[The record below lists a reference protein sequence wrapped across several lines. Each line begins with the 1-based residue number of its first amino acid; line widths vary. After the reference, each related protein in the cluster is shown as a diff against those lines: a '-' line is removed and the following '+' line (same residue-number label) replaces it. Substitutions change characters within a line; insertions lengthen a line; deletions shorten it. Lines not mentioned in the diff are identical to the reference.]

1 VAGLPK
7 VLNVLRLPGWSVGAR
22 LLLINGLLMVALVV
36 VTVIAWRALSAQSR
50 AMAELALISKA
61 ARYHQDADTVHAN
74 LRADVSA
81 ALVSGTLSADER
93 STVADSLAANAKDF
107 RRDLLA
113 LEHFELAPD
122 LVETETKVRT
132 LADTFLT
139 KAMEIGPLA
148 LRDSKAAEG
157 LLPELRAAGDALDAG
172 MLRQTAAFTEHIT
185 QATSDAASA
194 EANAKRWLITAG
206 ILTSVVGAML
216 VAWLSRSIRG
226 SLRRVRDVA
235 VTISEGNLGVRSVVS
250 SRDELGELGH
260 AINTMADR
268 LNEVIGRLR
277 AEADRDAFGTQLVE
291 ALEMADSEE
300 EVYRVLARAMKV
312 ISTDLPSE
320 LLLSDSSRTH
330 LERATQHPQA
340 GAPGCDV
347 ESPFS
352 CMAVRR
358 GNPVIFP
365 DSEALNACSRLRGR
379 PCGAISAVCVPVSFM
394 GRALGVLHTA
404 GPAGKPPTTRQVAQL
419 TTLGIQAGAR
429 IGTVR
434 AFNSTQLKATTDS
447 LTGLSNRR
455 SAEERVRQLNSEG
468 KSFALVLA
476 DLDHFKRLN
485 DSRGHEAGDQAL
497 RLFAETVRLGLR
509 DGDMGARW
517 GGEEFALILPQT
529 SASQA
534 QEVVDRVRAK
544 LAENLLAGSIPAF
557 TASFGISDTTMSPRF
572 EELLRMADEAL
583 YRAKE
588 SGRDRAVIAGHHG
601 STAAPSA
608 RRAVEHPAAPDL
620 SLIASAE

>member
-1 VAGLPK
+1 MAGLPK

-81 ALVSGTLSADER
+81 ALASAALSADER
-93 STVADSLAANAKDF
+93 AAIAASLADNARVF
-107 RRDLLA
+107 RQDLMT
-113 LEHFELAPD
+113 LENINVTSD
-122 LVETETKVRT
+122 VVETETKVHV
-132 LADTFLT
+132 LADIFLAS
-139 KAMEIGPLA
+139 AMEAGPLA
-148 LRDSKAAEG
+148 LRDAKAAEA
-157 LLPELRAAGDALDAG
+157 LLPAFREAGDALDAG
-172 MLRQTAAFTEHIT
+172 MLRQTAALTSHIA

-194 EANAKRWLITAG
+194 EANAKRWLIIAG
-206 ILTSVVGAML
+206 LVTCVVVAAL
-216 VAWLSRSIRG
+216 VAWLSRSIRQ
-226 SLRRVRDVA
+226 SVRKVRDVT
-235 VTISEGNLGVRSVVS
+235 VTMSEGNLAVRNVIATQ
-250 SRDELGELGH
+250 DELGQLGH
-260 AINTMADR
+260 AINNMADR

-291 ALEMADSEE
+291 ALEMGDTEE
-300 EVYRVLARAMKV
+300 EVYRVLARAMTA
-312 ISTDLPSE
+312 ISKDLPTE
-320 LLLSDSSRTH
+320 LLLADSSRAH
-330 LERATQHPQA
+330 LERATQHPEA

-476 DLDHFKRLN
+476 DLDHFKHLN

-497 RLFAETVRLGLR
+497 RLFAETMHLSLR

-601 STAAPSA
+601 STAAPRA

-620 SLIASAE
+620 SLIAGAE

>member
-132 LADTFLT
+132 LADTFLA

-148 LRDSKAAEG
+148 LRDSKAAEA
-157 LLPELRAAGDALDAG
+157 LLPNLRAAGDALDAG

-185 QATSDAASA
+185 QATGDAASA

-206 ILTSVVGAML
+206 ILTSVVGAIL
-216 VAWLSRSIRG
+216 VAWLSRSIRA

-235 VTISEGNLGVRSVVS
+235 VTISEGNLGVRSVES

-291 ALEMADSEE
+291 ALEMADTEE

-312 ISTDLPSE
+312 ISAELPGE
-320 LLLSDSSRTH
+320 LLLADSSRAH

-347 ESPFS
+347 QSPFS

-358 GNPVIFP
+358 GYPVLFP

-455 SAEERVRQLNSEG
+455 AAEERVRQLNSEG

-497 RLFAETVRLGLR
+497 RLFAETLRLSLR
-509 DGDMGARW
+509 DGDLGARW
-517 GGEEFALILPQT
+517 GGEEFALLLSQA

-534 QEVVDRVRAK
+534 QEMVDRVRAK

-588 SGRDRAVIAGHHG
+588 SGRDRAITAGHHG
-601 STAAPSA
+601 STTAPSP

>member
-1 VAGLPK
+1 MAGLPK

-81 ALVSGTLSADER
+81 ALASAALSADER
-93 STVADSLAANAKDF
+93 AAIAASLADNARVF
-107 RRDLLA
+107 RQDLMT
-113 LEHFELAPD
+113 LENINLTSD
-122 LVETETKVRT
+122 VVETETKVHV
-132 LADTFLT
+132 LADIFLAS
-139 KAMEIGPLA
+139 AMEAGPLA
-148 LRDSKAAEG
+148 LRDAKAAEA
-157 LLPELRAAGDALDAG
+157 LLPAFREAGDALDAG
-172 MLRQTAAFTEHIT
+172 MLRQTAALTSHIA

-194 EANAKRWLITAG
+194 EANAKRWLIIAG
-206 ILTSVVGAML
+206 LVTCVVVAAL
-216 VAWLSRSIRG
+216 VAWLSRSIRQ
-226 SLRRVRDVA
+226 SVRKVRDVT
-235 VTISEGNLGVRSVVS
+235 VTMSEGNLAVRNVIATQ
-250 SRDELGELGH
+250 DELGQLGH
-260 AINTMADR
+260 AINNMADR

-291 ALEMADSEE
+291 ALEMGDTEE
-300 EVYRVLARAMKV
+300 EVYRVLARAMTA
-312 ISTDLPSE
+312 ISKDLPTE
-320 LLLSDSSRTH
+320 LLLADSSRAH
-330 LERATQHPQA
+330 LERATQHPEA

-476 DLDHFKRLN
+476 DLDHFKHLN

-497 RLFAETVRLGLR
+497 RLFAETMHLSLR

-601 STAAPSA
+601 STAAPRA

-620 SLIASAE
+620 SLIAGAE

>member
-1 VAGLPK
+1 MTK
-7 VLNVLRLPGWSVGAR
+7 VLNVLRLPRWSVGAR

-50 AMAELALISKA
+50 AMTELALISKA
-61 ARYHQDADTVHAN
+61 ARYHQDADTVHAS
-74 LRADVSA
+74 LRADVNA
-81 ALVSGTLSADER
+81 ALVSGTLSTDER
-93 STVADSLAANAKDF
+93 STVADSLAENAKNF

-132 LADTFLT
+132 LADTFLAR
-139 KAMEIGPLA
+139 AMEIGPLA
-148 LRDSKAAEG
+148 LRDSKAAEA

-185 QATSDAASA
+185 QATNDATTA

-206 ILTSVVGAML
+206 MLTSVVVAML

-235 VTISEGNLGVRSVVS
+235 VTISEGNLAVRSVVS
-250 SRDELGELGH
+250 SQDELGELSH

-291 ALEMADSEE
+291 ALEMADTEE
-300 EVYRVLARAMKV
+300 EAYRVLARAMKV
-312 ISTDLPSE
+312 ISNDLPTE
-320 LLLSDSSRTH
+320 LLLADSSRAH
-330 LERATQHPQA
+330 LERATQHPDA

-347 ESPFS
+347 QSPFS

-379 PCGAISAVCVPVSFM
+379 PCGAVSAVCVPVSFM
-394 GRALGVLHTA
+394 GRSLGVLHTS
-404 GPAGKPPTTRQVAQL
+404 GPPGKPPTSRQVAQL
-419 TTLGIQAGAR
+419 TTMGIQAGAR

-434 AFNSTQLKATTDS
+434 AFNSTQRKATTDS

-455 SAEERVRQLNSEG
+455 SAEDWVRQLNSEG

-497 RLFAETVRLGLR
+497 RLFAETVRLSLR

-517 GGEEFALILPQT
+517 GGEEFVLILPQA

-534 QEVVDRVRAK
+534 HEVVDRLRAK
-544 LAENLLAGSIPAF
+544 LAENLLAGNIPAF
-557 TASFGISDTTMSPRF
+557 TASFGLADTTMSPRF
-572 EELLRMADEAL
+572 EQLLKMADEAL
-583 YRAKE
+583 YCAKE
-588 SGRDRAVIAGHHG
+588 SGRDRAMIAGHHG
-601 STAAPSA
+601 PAVPTA